1 MNEYQYFLLRKCF
14 RDLLDKRRASK
25 NYNFYQKNNTQDAA
39 KEKIFIFGVAMDNE
53 YSTFLHTF
61 VRLIQ
66 SDQCRKKK
74 KVA

>member
-1 MNEYQYFLLRKCF
+1 MIFLISVGLVKIII
-14 RDLLDKRRASK
+14 
-25 NYNFYQKNNTQDAA
+25 FYQKNNTQDAA
-39 KEKIFIFGVAMDNE
+39 KEKIFIFGVTMDNE

-66 SDQCRKKK
+66 SDRCRKKK